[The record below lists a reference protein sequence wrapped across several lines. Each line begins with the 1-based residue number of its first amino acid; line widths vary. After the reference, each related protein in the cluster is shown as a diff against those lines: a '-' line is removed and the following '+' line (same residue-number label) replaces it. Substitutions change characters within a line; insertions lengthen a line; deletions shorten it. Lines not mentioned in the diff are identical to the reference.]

1 MPYGIYSSVNDR
13 QSEQHCE
20 QVTFIPEG
28 GTIRLMIPLFYFSAG
43 SRKIGRVQGS
53 FLADSNSKCRK
64 LVVRGRHTSATELSR
79 FLVRDGVVPPLG
91 SPLCNCACRS

>member
-1 MPYGIYSSVNDR
+1 MPHAGVYSSVNGR
-13 QSEQHCE
+13 QSEWHCE
-20 QVTFIPEG
+20 QITFIPKG
-28 GTIRLMIPLFYFSAG
+28 GTIRLIPLFYFSAG

-79 FLVRDGVVPPLG
+79 FLVRDGVAPAYL
-91 SPLCNCACRS
+91 R